1 LEEEA
6 LNNELLEPIEHISK
20 EHDADLFGV
29 ANINDFSKYN
39 GKRHPSYYLPNA
51 KTVIVIGIHMY
62 DPILDVW
69 INSVDGKKEYYLVNE
84 ILGGIASVILQ
95 FLETNNK
102 KAILSPYSGVFTKD
116 AGVMAGLGII
126 GRNNLLITKQYGPR
140 VRLRAII
147 TDAKLEPTTEKPNVS
162 CDDCPN
168 LCWSACPA
176 NAFSDGQYNKEV
188 CAEYSEKNL
197 KCLSDNAFLYCRE
210 CELACP
216 YGKA

>member
-1 LEEEA
+1 M
-6 LNNELLEPIEHISK
+6 N
-20 EHDADLFGV
+20 G
-29 ANINDFSKYN
+29 FSTYN
-39 GKRHPSYYLPNA
+39 GKRHPTHYLRNVQA
-51 KTVIVIGIHMY
+51 IIVIGIHVY
-62 DPILDVW
+62 DPMLDVW
-69 INSVDGKKEYYLVNE
+69 INSVGGKKEYYLVNE
-84 ILGGIASVILQ
+84 ILGGIASEIIQ
-95 FLETNNK
+95 FLENSNK

-147 TDAKLEPTTEKPNVS
+147 TDAKLESTIEKPNVS

-168 LCWSACPA
+168 HCWSACPA
-176 NAFSDGQYNKEV
+176 NAFPDGQYNKEI

-197 KCLSDNAFLYCRE
+197 KWLSDNAFLYCRE

-216 YGKA
+216 MGKN